1 MSMSEINA
9 IIEANPPVDRQKAI
23 NATGI
28 PSGVVNRLAGRGIN
42 TVGALMD
49 TDAFKTITSGR
60 YDIETVREVNGIPM
74 SALRWLLDEIMQ
86 QGQADASP
94 VCAM

>member
-1 MSMSEINA
+1 MSLSEINA
-9 IIEANPPVDRQKAI
+9 IIEKNPPIDRQKAI

-28 PSGVVNRLAGRGIN
+28 PTGVVNSLTGKGIN

-74 SALRWLLDEIMQ
+74 SALRWLMEEIMLQ
-86 QGQADASP
+86 SEAEPAP
-94 VCAM
+94 CAM